1 VECEDVSAIGLSDE
15 QTEEGVFT
23 EQHVG
28 NVGLARTPGELRSE
42 WFEVTVTQYAG
53 SASEPTGVRRGV
65 GSYHHLGGRYVAS
78 QLTSA
83 EARELAAFLL
93 AAARRVDERD
103 T

>member
-1 VECEDVSAIGLSDE
+1 MSAISLSYE
-15 QTEEGVFT
+15 QSDEGVFT

-28 NVGLARTPGELRSE
+28 DVELLRTPGKLKSE
-42 WFEVTVTQYAG
+42 WFEVTVTQYAR
-53 SASEPTGVRRGV
+53 SASEATGGVRRGV
-65 GSYHHLGGRYVAS
+65 GSYHHLGGRYFAS

-93 AAARRVDERD
+93 AADRRVDELD